1 MFNKKSTKLVA
12 AMGLTLSAGV
22 VQAANTFDIA
32 GNGGFETGDLTDWTI
47 FELGGGTPTASVTTS
62 NPASGTYAGQGS
74 CTGGPCD
81 VLFKNAN
88 RGIGIAQAGGSIT
101 INFDYRGT
109 QADGGV
115 IFAELFSELDGGG
128 VSKSEL
134 LFGGPLFGAGESWT
148 TATWTT
154 TLGPDVAGG
163 VTLQL
168 KSSCGAA
175 ATCVSDAYFDNVEML
190 VEPPAVPVPA
200 AVWLFGSGL
209 LGLVGVAR
217 RKKAQAT

>member
-1 MFNKKSTKLVA
+1 MFNKKYTKLVA
-12 AMGLTLSAGV
+12 AMGITMFAGV
-22 VQAANTFDIA
+22 AQAANTFDIA
-32 GNGGFETGDLTDWTI
+32 DNGGFETGDTSGWTV
-47 FELGGGTPTASVTTS
+47 FGGGGVSTV
-62 NPASGTYAGQGS
+62 NPSSGLYSGQGT
-74 CTGGPCD
+74 CIGGPCD

-88 RGIGIAQAGGSIT
+88 KGIGVAQAGGSIT

-128 VSKSEL
+128 VSKTEL
-134 LFGGPLFGAGESWT
+134 LFGGPLFGAGDVWQ
-148 TATWTT
+148 TASITT
-154 TLGPDVAGG
+154 TLGADVLGG

-175 ATCVSDAYFDNVEML
+175 ATCVSDAYFDNVQML
-190 VEPPAVPVPA
+190 VEPVPVPA

-217 RKKAQAT
+217 RKKAA